1 MVLVVKAMVAVMAL
15 DTEMVMIEVFAEY
28 RGDGSVYSTSTGCSK
43 VE

>member
-1 MVLVVKAMVAVMAL
+1 MVAVMAL

-28 RGDGSVYSTSTGCSK
+28 RDDGSVCSTSTGCSK